1 MKTNVAGK
9 CSAIALS
16 IVGLVACSEI
26 QEPPRE
32 RDAPLQTDRLSY
44 SLTTQGDI
52 LTTPPIELEFTNT
65 SGTPVFFLVRGN
77 GEVAVAVQR
86 LENGEWQ
93 LRYQRNLPNVI
104 SAAIRLEPGEKT
116 TFETMIEGFLPG
128 TCECHP
134 IVDLAD
140 GIYRFRLEDVVDS
153 YDAELGVSS
162 QQLPLEFRVS
172 NQFALDA
179 P

>member
-9 CSAIALS
+9 HSVIAL
-16 IVGLVACSEI
+16 IVGVAACSEI

-44 SLTTQGDI
+44 SLTSQGD
-52 LTTPPIELEFTNT
+52 LVTTPSIELEFTNT
-65 SGTPVFFLVRGN
+65 SGAPVFLLVRGN
-77 GEVAVAVQR
+77 GEVAVAVEG

-93 LRYQRNLPNVI
+93 LRYQRNLPSVI
-104 SAAIRLEPGEKT
+104 SAALRLEPAEKT
-116 TFETMIEGFLPG
+116 TFETTIEGFLPG

-134 IVDLAD
+134 IVDLED
-140 GIYRFRLEDVVDS
+140 GLYRFRLEDLVDS
-153 YDAELGVSS
+153 YDAELGVSG

-172 NQFALDA
+172 NRFGLDA